1 MFYMINK
8 NKFDELILIEYN
20 NYKSNLIGGNVF
32 LFILFTSVLIYNP
45 SVISI
50 GLITLAIIIV
60 YNLYKELAYRVI
72 FTYDEFLI
80 FNFIY
85 GENVH
90 IKFSDI
96 DRIKMHNG
104 WGGTDSNWIRFYFK
118 NSNKMDIKFISS
130 NDEFKE
136 FKLFFIN
143 KNLVILEY

>member
-1 MFYMINK
+1 MIIK
-8 NKFDELILIEYN
+8 NKFDELILIEYK
-20 NYKSNLIGGNVF
+20 NYQFNLVGGNVF
-32 LFILFTSVLIYNP
+32 LFILFTSVLIYN
-45 SVISI
+45 SSIISI

-72 FTYDEFLI
+72 FTNDEFLI

-85 GENVH
+85 GKNVQ

-96 DRIKMHNG
+96 VRIKIHNG

-118 NSNKMDIKFISS
+118 NSNKMTIKFISS
-130 NDEFKE
+130 NYEFKE

-143 KNLVILEY
+143 KNIEFLDF